1 MTCCT
6 ITFDE
11 ATCIRCAALDLH
23 TLDAKEI
30 STTAAEAVRLGLTGG
45 HAEMILRQAR
55 SACGV
60 TYTNADVLELE
71 RAIDE
76 RRREPDDDRDDA
88 PLACRPVAVLTPQT
102 WLTRFGR

>member
-1 MTCCT
+1 MTCGT
-6 ITFDE
+6 ITFTE
-11 ATCIRCAALDLH
+11 AECIRCAAVDLH

-30 STTAAEAVRLGLTGG
+30 DTTAVDAVRLGLTGG

-55 SACGV
+55 RETGV
-60 TYTNADVLELE
+60 TYTHADVLALE

-76 RRREPDDDRDDA
+76 QRTDPDDDRDDA